1 MQGNFPTMPDIVV
14 TENGITKLLA
24 NLNPHKAAGPD
35 NIMPRVLK
43 ELAIEISPILT
54 LIFNQSYQSREFPS
68 IWRTAHVCPI
78 CKKGKKY

>member
-1 MQGNFPTMPDIVV
+1 MPSVTAFVSPVLMDIVF

-24 NLNPHKAAGPD
+24 NQNPHKAAGPD

-54 LIFNQSYQSREFPS
+54 LIFSKSYQSGEVPS
-68 IWRTAHVCPI
+68 IWRTVP
-78 CKKGKKY
+78 